1 MRRLTTSLGLVGLT
15 SLESGDQLTPPP
27 TNIIS
32 EQQQGTASNKTQN

>member
-32 EQQQGTASNKTQN
+32 EQQGTASNKTQN